1 MTEDVDVVNRNE
13 LVEDLISR
21 EKEILLEKEA
31 FSEKELDIIA
41 EKVMEKIYGRLNN
54 LDILEPKTKVI
65 DQKEFSVGVKF
76 FGYFLLISCVV
87 YWIYFFFVV
96 QDIVPLTHTTYLTLI
111 LISLTFIN
119 KFESVL
125 LNSFTAISFVGFL
138 IITIFLIPVSRDVY
152 SFLGGVILHGAM
164 AGFQFYL
171 VLNKRIVISKRYL
184 IIGYMF
190 YIFFLSSY
198 DNFGRLIA
206 ITETGNVFTELM
218 VLVNTFYIF
227 SLSAIGIYLFKKKFG
242 MLVP

>member
-1 MTEDVDVVNRNE
+1 LTEDVEVVKRNE
-13 LVEDLISR
+13 FVEDLISR

-76 FGYFLLISCVV
+76 FGYFLLISCVF

-227 SLSAIGIYLFKKKFG
+227 SLSAIGIYLYKKKFG
-242 MLVP
+242 MLAP